1 MKKIVLLVAIQLS
14 TLASFSQSAAWTRS
28 DKELVYNDCLAYLSS
43 TYKQLTDQAKENI
56 AICYVQE
63 FTKKNTKE
71 DYQSMIEP
79 VLKRL
84 RSATITE
91 CSKNLGIDLAAAP
104 APVQEAKDSDVPT
117 KENLVGHWKE
127 KSEDRE
133 FDLSSMGTFTMMNE
147 GKRMT
152 GKWQV
157 DGMKLTLFYDRFLGA
172 KERVYDIQIYKK
184 DNFLYTSAKGSYYNV
199 VRVK

>member
-1 MKKIVLLVAIQLS
+1 
-14 TLASFSQSAAWTRS
+14 
-28 DKELVYNDCLAYLSS
+28 
-43 TYKQLTDQAKENI
+43 
-56 AICYVQE
+56 
-63 FTKKNTKE
+63 
-71 DYQSMIEP
+71 MIEP

-91 CSKNLGIDLAAAP
+91 CSKNLGIDLTAAP
-104 APVQEAKDSDVPT
+104 SAAPEPKDTDVPT

-133 FDLSSMGTFTMMNE
+133 FELSSMGTFTMMNE

-157 DGMKLTLFYDRFLGA
+157 DGMKLTLFYDRLLGA

-184 DNFLYTSAKGSYYNV
+184 DNFLYTSSKGSYYNV
-199 VRVK
+199 LRVK